1 MLPPRINLSAEDV
14 EEKVSFA
21 EDGVWAPKSDDL
33 SLTSGSALEKVSSL
47 VYMLWSFCDR
57 TVPTTAAAGPR
68 RFPLEFSHHHG
79 HWHMR
84 P

>member
-1 MLPPRINLSAEDV
+1 M

-33 SLTSGSALEKVSSL
+33 SLTSGSALEKVNSL
-47 VYMLWSFCDR
+47 VYVLWNLCDR
-57 TVPTTAAAGPR
+57 TVHRTAAAGPR
-68 RFPLEFSHHHG
+68 RCPLELSHHHG
-79 HWHMR
+79 HWRRR